1 MTKLLD
7 QAIEEV
13 SRLPETE
20 QDRIARLILEELRA
34 EAGWDERFRRSQ
46 DRLSQLAEAAREEIA
61 RGEVGDEDPGSAGR
75 R

>member
-7 QAIEEV
+7 QAMEEV

-20 QDRIARLILEELRA
+20 QDRIARLVLEELRA

>member
-7 QAIEEV
+7 QAIEAV
-13 SRLPETE
+13 ARLPETE

-61 RGEVGDEDPGSAGR
+61 RGEVRDEDPGSAGR

>member
-7 QAIEEV
+7 QAMEEV

>member
-1 MTKLLD
+1 MSKLLD
-7 QAIEEV
+7 QAMEEV

-61 RGEVGDEDPGSAGR
+61 RGEVRDEDPGSAGR

>member
-7 QAIEEV
+7 QAMEEV

-20 QDRIARLILEELRA
+20 QDRIARLVLEELRA

-61 RGEVGDEDPGSAGR
+61 RGEVRDEDPGSAGR

>member
-7 QAIEEV
+7 QAIEAV
-13 SRLPETE
+13 ARLPETE